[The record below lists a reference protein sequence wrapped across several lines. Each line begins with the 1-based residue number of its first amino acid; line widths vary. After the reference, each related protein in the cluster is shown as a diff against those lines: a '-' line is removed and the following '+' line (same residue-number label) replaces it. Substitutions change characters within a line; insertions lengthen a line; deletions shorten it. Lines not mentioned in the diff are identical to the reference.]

1 MANGRG
7 RRIPFEYP
15 SRPGLV
21 TNGAGGTMIPPE
33 LDRKSALF
41 LDLDGTLLEIAATPE
56 QVVVPPRLPDLL
68 AQLHRQLDH
77 AVAVVSGRPL
87 AQLDFLLDPFTSAAA
102 GEHGVSLRYDDGTRE
117 EMPIGIAVPEEWRLA
132 LEAAAERWPGVLVE
146 VKPHGVAMHYRLAAW
161 REALVAAAERWPGVL
176 VEPKPHGIAMHY
188 RLVPERGNDVWRLVR
203 ALVAPDHPW
212 FRLIPAREAVEI
224 GLRSASKGHAVE
236 RLMAHAPFHGRRP
249 IFIGDDFTDEAGM
262 GMARRLGGVGLR
274 VAEAFSG
281 DPAEV
286 RAWLVRGAERLAGRM
301 PPPKPPTGISP

>member
-77 AVAVVSGRPL
+77 AVAVVRGRPL

-146 VKPHGVAMHYRLAAW
+146 VKPHGVAMHYRLA
-161 REALVAAAERWPGVL
+161 PG
-176 VEPKPHGIAMHY
+176 
-188 RLVPERGNDVWRLVR
+188 RGNDVWRLVR